1 MSSKSGFGR
10 IVWPHTVPIRTRG
23 LQRRTIHTTAAGAS
37 IRPLS
42 RKPVTTALQPTQQ
55 SGYTAALITNCEEL
69 FVESSGYS
77 LEILLAVSAAMAVV
91 GALLGWAV
99 SRRATDDA
107 KKNRELALKLD
118 QVMQDKKAYEDDVV
132 EHFTQTAQM
141 LNGLT
146 ESYREVHNHI
156 AQGASSLCQGAGPLP
171 LERAGNNGEA
181 AEIPGKLA
189 TTQPP
194 LDYAPKTSPDEKG
207 MLNEEFGFERDAS
220 EDQPPKIG

>member
-141 LNGLT
+141 L
-146 ESYREVHNHI
+146 
-156 AQGASSLCQGAGPLP
+156 
-171 LERAGNNGEA
+171 
-181 AEIPGKLA
+181 
-189 TTQPP
+189 
-194 LDYAPKTSPDEKG
+194 
-207 MLNEEFGFERDAS
+207 
-220 EDQPPKIG
+220 